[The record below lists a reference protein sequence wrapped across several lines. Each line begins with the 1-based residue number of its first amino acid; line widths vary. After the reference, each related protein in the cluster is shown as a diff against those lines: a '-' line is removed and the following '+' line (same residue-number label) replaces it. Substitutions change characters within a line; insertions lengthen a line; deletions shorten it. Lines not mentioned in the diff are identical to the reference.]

1 LFPAQLLNNQK
12 LNDFCRERREKEKK
26 REERKLFDP
35 IIYEVFFFCYI
46 EATQKVYLVWLVDAS
61 KGGLSPIRV
70 TSIPTAREHVLLAR
84 LGVCI
89 QS

>member
-1 LFPAQLLNNQK
+1 VTSGQPEQEWGK
-12 LNDFCRERREKEKK
+12 KMEERKEKK
-26 REERKLFDP
+26 EERKLFDP
-35 IIYEVFFFCYI
+35 IIDEVFFFCYI

-61 KGGLSPIRV
+61 KDGLSPIRV